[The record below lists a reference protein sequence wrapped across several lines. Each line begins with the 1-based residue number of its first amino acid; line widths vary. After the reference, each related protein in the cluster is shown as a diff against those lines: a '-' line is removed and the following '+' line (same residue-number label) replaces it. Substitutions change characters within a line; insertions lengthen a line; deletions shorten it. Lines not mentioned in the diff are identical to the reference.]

1 MLTYGQFIAVVI
13 WGIANFF
20 IGVYV
25 TVNAKCVKIVS
36 EENKGDK

>member
-1 MLTYGQFIAVVI
+1 MLTYGEFFAIFM
-13 WGIANFF
+13 WGICNFF